1 MNQLLVEVELKYMI
15 TPSEVNTI
23 KSKLVKLGCQ
33 IKNKVIEKDLY
44 YQHPLRDFWK
54 TDEVLRLRRTENKVE
69 LTYKGPRRK
78 SIAKIRK
85 EISVLV
91 SSLDDMH
98 SILTVLGF
106 KPVAEVVKER
116 RGIRL
121 KEYQVVALYKRMY
134 DPKIMY
140 LISRTKVPSEVVKYL
155 SNEGI
160 KVIDNVKFDEEPLR
174 SVANELIKY
183 AKGASNTSLII
194 DEELMNLIKEA
205 TKVVNV
211 PLRSNL
217 GDVIKDILRKLITN
231 YER

>member
-1 MNQLLVEVELKYMI
+1 
-15 TPSEVNTI
+15 
-23 KSKLVKLGCQ
+23 
-33 IKNKVIEKDLY
+33 
-44 YQHPLRDFWK
+44 
-54 TDEVLRLRRTENKVE
+54 
-69 LTYKGPRRK
+69 
-78 SIAKIRK
+78 
-85 EISVLV
+85 
-91 SSLDDMH
+91 
-98 SILTVLGF
+98 
-106 KPVAEVVKER
+106 
-116 RGIRL
+116 
-121 KEYQVVALYKRMY
+121 MY